1 MVGQRILRTIRK
13 HIRLCQCGK
22 LSNLLRAFV
31 DSDARHVGTLSPQV
45 LEILQATAITVLIER
60 SEVAARIEPAKPL
73 WYNRASNHALPTG
86 AGSMRLP
93 SQCALRLFVVF
104 CCAQLQPMFP
114 SPLSAEQ
121 LDVWLGTGGRPSQGV
136 YHCTLDS
143 ESGKL
148 SESRLVAEIS
158 GPGFLALHPRGGH
171 LYAVGTLD
179 GKASVVAYK
188 MSGTGDTAALELINA
203 VEIGDGGAAHVAV
216 DEAGKMLLTAQYG
229 GGSVAAFSL
238 DESGAIKE
246 RTGLIKH
253 QGGSGVVAGRQ
264 DSSHAHYVGF
274 SPDQRFAFVPD
285 LGLDQVVIYQ
295 VNAEQATLRPH
306 GFGAVPPGGGPR
318 HMKFHNNGK
327 WIYVLNELELS
338 VSVFDYDSEAGT
350 MQLKQTVPTVSKA
363 ELAKEQ
369 FTSCSEI
376 RIHPNGRFVYTANRG
391 HDSITVFAISENGQ
405 LAEVQNVHV
414 RGATPRNFNLAPSG
428 KWLLAAGQD
437 SHTLAAF
444 VVDPESGHLT
454 YNRSVIT
461 TPSPICVLFGK

>member
-1 MVGQRILRTIRK
+1 
-13 HIRLCQCGK
+13 
-22 LSNLLRAFV
+22 
-31 DSDARHVGTLSPQV
+31 
-45 LEILQATAITVLIER
+45 
-60 SEVAARIEPAKPL
+60 
-73 WYNRASNHALPTG
+73 
-86 AGSMRLP
+86 MRLS
-93 SQCALRLFVVF
+93 SQCAVRLYVVLF
-104 CCAQLQPMFP
+104 CTYLQSMCP
-114 SPLSAEQ
+114 SYLSAEQ
-121 LDVWLGTGGRPSQGV
+121 LDVWLGTGGRPSQGI

-143 ESGKL
+143 GSGKL
-148 SESRLVAEIS
+148 SESRLVAELS

-171 LYAVGTLD
+171 LYAVGTLE
-179 GKASVVAYK
+179 GKASAVAYK
-188 MSGTGDTAALELINA
+188 ISGTGETAALELVNA

-229 GGSVAAFSL
+229 GGSVAAFALNENGSIT
-238 DESGAIKE
+238 A
-246 RTGLIKH
+246 RTSLIKH

-295 VNAEQATLRPH
+295 VDADQATLQPH
-306 GFGAVPPGGGPR
+306 GFAAVPAGGGPR
-318 HMKFHNNGK
+318 HMKFHSNGK
-327 WIYVLNELELS
+327 WIYVLNELDLS
-338 VSVFDYDSEAGT
+338 VSVFDYDSEAGA
-350 MQLKQTVPTVSKA
+350 MHLKQTIPTVSKEA
-363 ELAKEQ
+363 LAKEQ

-376 RIHPNGRFVYTANRG
+376 HVHPNGRFVYAANRG
-391 HDSITVFAISENGQ
+391 HDSITVFAISEDGQ

-444 VVDPESGHLT
+444 VVDPESGQLT